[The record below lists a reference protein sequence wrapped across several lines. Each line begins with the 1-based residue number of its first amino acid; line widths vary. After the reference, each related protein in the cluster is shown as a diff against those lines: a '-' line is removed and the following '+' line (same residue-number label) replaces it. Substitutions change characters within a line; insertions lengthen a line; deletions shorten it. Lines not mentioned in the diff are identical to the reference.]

1 MPFLRRFPPGIAL
14 SKPSNNDDMKEG
26 PPSVTFAPASAT
38 SLPIVSPPSAT
49 ALAATSPLSVI
60 TEPNSRIRALMSSS
74 PLSANSFCASSA
86 AAKSALVPA
95 VFLESSNSLSTSA
108 AIAALLFFL
117 SANSFSSRSSF
128 SFANVSS
135 RSLAVLSI
143 SKTWP
148 ASLNSSM
155 MPTSLA

>member
-14 SKPSNNDDMKEG
+14 SKPSNNVDMNDG
-26 PPSVTFAPASAT
+26 
-38 SLPIVSPPSAT
+38 PPSAT
-49 ALAATSPLSVI
+49 FPPASVTSFPIASPPATTAFDATSPLVVKASPI
-60 TEPNSRIRALMSSS
+60 FHMRSLMSSS
-74 PLSANSFCASSA
+74 PLSPNSFCASSA
-86 AAKSALVPA
+86 VANSALVPA
-95 VFLESSNSLSTSA
+95 VFLDSSISLSTSA
-108 AIAALLFFL
+108 AIASLLFFL